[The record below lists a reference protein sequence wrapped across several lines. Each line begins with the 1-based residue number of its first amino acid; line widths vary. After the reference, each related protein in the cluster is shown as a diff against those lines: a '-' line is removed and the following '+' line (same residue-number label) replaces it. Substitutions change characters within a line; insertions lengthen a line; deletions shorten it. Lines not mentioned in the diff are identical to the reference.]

1 MNPKC
6 SIRTA
11 SELQKSEGLEQPI
24 DDYSLKPKKLKL
36 PREINELSHRIRLS
50 RSLIDIKTVGYE
62 CDEEF
67 KIKGI

>member
-6 SIRTA
+6 SIRMA

-36 PREINELSHRIRLS
+36 
-50 RSLIDIKTVGYE
+50 
-62 CDEEF
+62 
-67 KIKGI
+67 